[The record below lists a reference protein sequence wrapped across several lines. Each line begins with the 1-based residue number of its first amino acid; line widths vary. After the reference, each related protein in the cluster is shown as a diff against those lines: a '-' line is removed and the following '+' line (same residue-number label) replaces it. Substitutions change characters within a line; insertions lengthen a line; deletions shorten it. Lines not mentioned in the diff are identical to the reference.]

1 MLHLLGGPVLWEM
14 FDLGAE
20 ANVPTWWA
28 SMLWMSVA
36 MACVGC
42 YRKDAARERS
52 ALASRLWLVLAAVF
66 ALASMD
72 EVATIHEEVGT
83 FLHRQFL
90 SRGWFLV
97 VPEGAPDSPWIVF
110 YAPFLVAFAAW
121 AVWFSWRKLRA
132 QRRLVRLVVAGF
144 GCYAVAVSFDYY
156 QGLPYQQEEAI
167 ARFTPWNASA
177 LVDASVA
184 AEETLENLG
193 STCLLAA
200 FASYAARGAPDPEG

>member
-1 MLHLLGGPVLWEM
+1 
-14 FDLGAE
+14 
-20 ANVPTWWA
+20 
-28 SMLWMSVA
+28 
-36 MACVGC
+36 
-42 YRKDAARERS
+42 
-52 ALASRLWLVLAAVF
+52 
-66 ALASMD
+66 MD

-83 FLHRQFL
+83 FLHWEFL
-90 SRGWFLV
+90 TRGWFLV

-121 AVWFSWRKLRA
+121 AVWFSWRRFRA
-132 QRRLVRLVVAGF
+132 HRRLLLLVVAGF
-144 GCYAVAVSFDYY
+144 GCYALAVAMDYY
-156 QGLPYQQEEAI
+156 QGLTYQQEEAL

-200 FASYAARGAPDPEG
+200 FAAYAAGAAPAPEG